1 MFAIIMVV
9 AALLLALLGGVAVA
23 KRSGVKGV
31 PAKKKPNTEPPG
43 LQLERSLERSSALG
57 IEHEADKTAAHTNHL
72 DDKRKKEIKK
82 SQEITDLHRRLSM
95 EQEPQPKKKPFLET
109 LREQLADVKPPA
121 RDLSKDRDRGRDR
134 GMER

>member
-9 AALLLALLGGVAVA
+9 AALLLALLGGAAVA

-72 DDKRKKEIKK
+72 DDKRKKEIKR
-82 SQEITDLHRRLSM
+82 SQEMHRRLSI
-95 EQEPQPKKKPFLET
+95 EQEPQPKKRTFMDT
-109 LREQLADVKPPA
+109 LREQLKDVKPLP
-121 RDLSKDRDRGRDR
+121 RDLSRDRDR